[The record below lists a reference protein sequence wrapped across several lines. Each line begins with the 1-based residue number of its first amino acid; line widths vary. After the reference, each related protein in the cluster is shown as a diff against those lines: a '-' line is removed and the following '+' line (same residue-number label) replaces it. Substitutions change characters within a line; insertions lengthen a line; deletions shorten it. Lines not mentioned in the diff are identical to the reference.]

1 MIFMK
6 SYGKQP
12 QVPDSVKENLLQYS
26 PLVQSLLYS
35 RGIETGE
42 DAEVFFK
49 PDYLRDIHDPFLLKD
64 MDKTVDRLITAI
76 EQKEKIV
83 IYSDYDADGIPGGTM
98 LRDFFD
104 KIGFENIENYIP
116 HRHDEGFGLHAEAVE
131 TLASAGAQVIITIDC
146 GIVDVVAASV
156 AKKRGVDLIITDHH
170 EPGAELPDAFAIVN
184 PKQIDCEY
192 PHKGLCGSGVAYKLV
207 QAILSKNRFGLK
219 EGHEKWLLDLVG
231 IATLSDMVPLQGENR
246 ALAHFGL
253 RVLRQSPRLGLQEMW
268 KKLKLNQKYVTED
281 DIGFSLSPRINAASR
296 MGQPMDAFKL
306 LSAKTHEEAIV
317 ATELLESLNAERK
330 GLVASTVKELK
341 KALRERLELGPLSS
355 VLVLGNPNW
364 KPALLGLVANNI
376 LEEVKRPVFLWG
388 RNGDDTIKGSCRSD
402 GSASLIALMDGARES
417 FIQYGGHKMA
427 GGFATTTDAI
437 HSLEEALS
445 GAYEKVK
452 ESESG
457 SSTNLYD
464 SELSFADVTW
474 KTFDAVQKF
483 APFGVGNSKP
493 VFLFANSEIFSTK
506 QFGGDKNHLEVIF
519 NGELDRKVKAIKF
532 FSGPDSFGVALS
544 AGKSVNLLATL
555 EKSTFGRGGPELRL
569 RIVDIIES

>member
-1 MIFMK
+1 MIGMK
-6 SYGKQP
+6 VYDGHPAVP
-12 QVPDSVKENLLQYS
+12 QTVQENLAQFS
-26 PLVQSLLYS
+26 PLVQGLLFS
-35 RGIETGE
+35 RQITTLA
-42 DAEVFFK
+42 DAEMFFN
-49 PDYLRDIHDPFLLKD
+49 PDYVRDIHDPFLLKD
-64 MDKTVDRLITAI
+64 MEKATRRIVTAI
-76 EQKEKIV
+76 EQKEKMI

-104 KIGFENIENYIP
+104 KIGHDNIENYIP

-131 TLASAGAQVIITIDC
+131 NLAAAGAKIIITIDC
-146 GIVDVVAASV
+146 GIADVAVAAV
-156 AKKRGVDLIITDHH
+156 AKERGVDLIITDHH
-170 EPGAELPDAFAIVN
+170 EPGSVLPDAFAIVN
-184 PKQIDCEY
+184 PKQHDCSY

-207 QAILSKNRFGLK
+207 QAILAKNRFGLK

-231 IATLSDMVPLQGENR
+231 IATLSDMVPLRGENR

-306 LSAKTHEEAIV
+306 LSAKTHEEAII
-317 ATELLESLNAERK
+317 ATELLEGLNSERK

-341 KALRERLELGPLSS
+341 KALRERLEIGPLSS

-402 GSASLIALMDGARES
+402 GSASVIALMDGAKES

-427 GGFATTTDAI
+427 GGFATTTDLV
-437 HSLEEALS
+437 HSLEEVLS
-445 GAYEKVK
+445 DAYEKVK
-452 ESESG
+452 ESENGSG
-457 SSTNLYD
+457 ATLYD
-464 SELSFADVTW
+464 SELSFVDVTW

-493 VFLFANSEIFSTK
+493 VFLFPNSEIFSTK

-519 NGELDRKVKAIKF
+519 NGELDRKVKGIKF
-532 FSGPDSFGVALS
+532 FSGPDSFGVPLS
-544 AGKSVNLLATL
+544 EGKSVNLLATL

>member
-1 MIFMK
+1 MK
-6 SYGKQP
+6 SYGQQP
-12 QVPDSVKENLLQYS
+12 QVPDSVKENLPQYS

-35 RGIETGE
+35 RGIETSE
-42 DAEVFFK
+42 AAEVFFN
-49 PDYLRDIHDPFLLKD
+49 PDYIRDIHDPFLLKD
-64 MDKTVDRLITAI
+64 MEKTVDRLIKAI
-76 EQKEKIV
+76 EEKEKII
-83 IYSDYDADGIPGGTM
+83 IYSDYDADGIPGGAM

-104 KIGFENIENYIP
+104 KIGHTNIENYIP
-116 HRHDEGFGLHAEAVE
+116 HRHDEGFGLHPEAVE
-131 TLASAGAQVIITIDC
+131 SLANEGAQVIITIDC
-146 GIVDVVAASV
+146 GIVDVAAASV
-156 AKKRGVDLIITDHH
+156 AKERGVDLIITDHH
-170 EPGAELPDAFAIVN
+170 EQGSELPDAFAIVN

-207 QAILSKNRFGLK
+207 QAILAKNRFGLK

-253 RVLRQSPRLGLQEMW
+253 KVLRQSPRVGLQEIW
-268 KKLKLNQKYVTED
+268 KKLRINQKYVTED

-306 LSAKTHEEAIV
+306 LSAKTHSEAIE
-317 ATELLESLNAERK
+317 AAEFLESLNSERK

-341 KALRERLELGPLSS
+341 KSLKERLEIGPLSNI
-355 VLVLGNPNW
+355 LVLGNPNW

-388 RNGDDTIKGSCRSD
+388 RSGDETIKGSCRSD
-402 GSASLIALMDGARES
+402 GSVSLIALMDAAKDS

-427 GGFATTTDAI
+427 GGFATTTDDI
-437 HSLEEALS
+437 HTLEKILS
-445 GAYEKVK
+445 SAYETVK
-452 ESESG
+452 ENESDSG
-457 SSTNLYD
+457 SSLCD
-464 SELSFADVTW
+464 SELTFADVTW
-474 KTFDAVQKF
+474 KTFDSVQKF

-493 VFLFANSEIFSTK
+493 VFLFPNSEIASTR
-506 QFGGDKNHLEVIF
+506 QFGSDKNHLEVIF

-532 FSGPDSFGVALS
+532 FSGPDSFGGSLS
-544 AGKSVNLLATL
+544 AGKSVDLLATL

-569 RIVDIIES
+569 RIVDIM